1 MQALFQDTKA
11 IRAAHLSK
19 LGSASYGS
27 QVRRLLG
34 SASSG
39 PTLLIGAGQLA
50 KAVAPWLETG
60 ELLLWN
66 RTLDKARELARR
78 VQERHP
84 QRLCRVLEG
93 TPESELEAW
102 SRAGD
107 VIVCVPA
114 DPARDAARIAAWRA
128 RAGHGGRIVHLGL
141 GESRESRWAG
151 VAGLTSLTALYDMLR
166 AQSELRGRTAGPRA
180 TQLR

>member
-1 MQALFQDTKA
+1 MQALFQDTKE

-34 SASSG
+34 AARAEGPPCWSVPDSSRRRWHPG
-39 PTLLIGAGQLA
+39 
-50 KAVAPWLETG
+50 WRRS

-66 RTLDKARELARR
+66 RTPDKARELARR

-84 QRLCRVLEG
+84 QRSCRVLDG

-114 DPARDAARIAAWRA
+114 DPTRDAARIAAWRHA
-128 RAGHGGRIVHLGL
+128 QGHGGRIVHLGL
-141 GESRESRWAG
+141 GE
-151 VAGLTSLTALYDMLR
+151 VARFELGRR
-166 AQSELRGRTAGPRA
+166 ARA
-180 TQLR
+180 